1 MAMPALGEDAD
12 KQFLDLPKSA
22 GRVGSNDILEVAQ
35 SVMASIEG
43 APASLS
49 QHLHIDIEALAEY
62 IHSAKAG
69 ITEIR
74 ADKINTEYPP
84 AASDPLRAIAGA
96 TEKATA
102 SQSGACPDKDL
113 VNGPCLPGAGNGQ
126 DDVDGLLAG
135 FD

>member
-12 KQFLDLPKSA
+12 KQFLDLPKSV
-22 GRVGSNDILEVAQ
+22 GRVDRNDIVEVAQ
-35 SVMASIEG
+35 GVMASIEG

-84 AASDPLRAIAGA
+84 AASDPCDPSRSA
-96 TEKATA
+96 
-102 SQSGACPDKDL
+102 
-113 VNGPCLPGAGNGQ
+113 
-126 DDVDGLLAG
+126 
-135 FD
+135 